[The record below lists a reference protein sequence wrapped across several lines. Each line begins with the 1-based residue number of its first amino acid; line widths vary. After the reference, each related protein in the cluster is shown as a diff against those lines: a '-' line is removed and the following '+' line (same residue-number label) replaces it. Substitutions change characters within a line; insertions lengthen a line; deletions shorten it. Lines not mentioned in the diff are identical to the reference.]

1 MSLRLCQL
9 TAKWHTEDVEKK
21 KKNNTRLQE
30 AFVFQLL
37 SYAWLFVT
45 PWTVAHQAFLSS
57 VSQGFLKL
65 VSIELVIPS
74 NHLILCW
81 PFSSC
86 PQSFPANWLFTSGGQ
101 SIGTSAS
108 VSVLP
113 VYTQGW
119 FLLGLTCL
127 ISLLSKGFWRVFSSL
142 IVWKH
147 QFFST
152 QLSLW
157 SNSHVRTWLQK
168 NHSFD
173 CTYTVRMW
181 TFGSKV
187 RSLLFNTLS
196 RLS

>member
-1 MSLRLCQL
+1 MPFSISWSHFPFLNICSGIMSLRLCQL

-113 VYTQGW
+113 MNIQCW
-119 FLLGLTCL
+119 FSGLTGL
-127 ISLLSKGFWRVFSSL
+127 ISLKSKGLLRVFSKTT
-142 IVWKH
+142 IQKH
-147 QFFST
+147 
-152 QLSLW
+152 
-157 SNSHVRTWLQK
+157 
-168 NHSFD
+168 
-173 CTYTVRMW
+173 
-181 TFGSKV
+181 
-187 RSLLFNTLS
+187 
-196 RLS
+196 